1 MNGSEADSLWLQKS
15 IHLADP
21 IPEATEEVVATAA
34 PEVAATTA
42 RTDEELDLVKMTPN
56 SFSMLCARQPS
67 QRASC
72 RHSIPN
78 TAYAN
83 LHEIDEL
90 RARLAQVNRERLKWS
105 STYSELELARFEL
118 TRVQQELKT
127 TQDYS
132 KTIANE
138 LEEAAAKAER
148 ESKARHAAERQL
160 SESQQQ
166 GRIEK
171 ELLRKQLESLREQ
184 YDQRLAEMTDR
195 SDAVDFNRSESLR
208 EHVVKLTE
216 ELQAQEMSNASV
228 EQDRVRLQAENERL
242 CASMTSLREKFEE
255 SQRSLEGYA
264 CRYADLERMHAA
276 FVEKVERSHAEAL
289 QSQMSL
295 SDERLRQV
303 TVSKDELVREL
314 ASELK
319 GLKEANRSL
328 SDEVSSLRHR
338 CQLAAEEARQIS
350 NEHEKEIKRLN
361 DEHRLALYQKELQAE
376 AQVREA
382 KGGKMSIEEENAS
395 LRRQLTKVSEE
406 LATATSA
413 LVQKEKLAAA
423 AEEEL
428 GTVKEAALKRERE
441 WASVSVEIE
450 ALREA
455 LNHADERMQRLVLL
469 QETTESDYS
478 RDVRELKEKL
488 AASQEE
494 LVHTKAELSTIKQDR
509 MRLDA
514 ESISTIS
521 ELRSRLDVVEREKE
535 ALQQLSEDTKQ
546 AQELAQEYREK
557 YVSMCKKAENLVIE
571 LSAVSNRCALLERR
585 LDEELRRSLRNA
597 SLSPIPAKQCGV
609 GPRLCCASTANSL
622 APGTNRPAKRGR
634 SAESRVFTISGFD
647 GSDLLTCIR
656 QLPHATV
663 AECKPNAPV
672 PSYLTHLVT
681 NGQLTI
687 KLLTALVRGCW
698 VLPESYVRDSLK
710 NKDWA
715 DETSYGFR
723 HKDLPLA
730 RKRVAFTEKFTRS
743 RHHSSARLVIAEG
756 GALVES
762 DPGSADFVLCTH
774 GECDA
779 AGEQGKM
786 TWDKMVDLIYPVK
799 LQGS

>member
-441 WASVSVEIE
+441 WASVSVE
-450 ALREA
+450 
-455 LNHADERMQRLVLL
+455 
-469 QETTESDYS
+469 
-478 RDVRELKEKL
+478 
-488 AASQEE
+488 
-494 LVHTKAELSTIKQDR
+494 
-509 MRLDA
+509 
-514 ESISTIS
+514 
-521 ELRSRLDVVEREKE
+521 
-535 ALQQLSEDTKQ
+535 
-546 AQELAQEYREK
+546 
-557 YVSMCKKAENLVIE
+557 
-571 LSAVSNRCALLERR
+571 
-585 LDEELRRSLRNA
+585 
-597 SLSPIPAKQCGV
+597 
-609 GPRLCCASTANSL
+609 
-622 APGTNRPAKRGR
+622 
-634 SAESRVFTISGFD
+634 
-647 GSDLLTCIR
+647 
-656 QLPHATV
+656 
-663 AECKPNAPV
+663 
-672 PSYLTHLVT
+672 
-681 NGQLTI
+681 
-687 KLLTALVRGCW
+687 
-698 VLPESYVRDSLK
+698 
-710 NKDWA
+710 
-715 DETSYGFR
+715 
-723 HKDLPLA
+723 
-730 RKRVAFTEKFTRS
+730 
-743 RHHSSARLVIAEG
+743 
-756 GALVES
+756 
-762 DPGSADFVLCTH
+762 
-774 GECDA
+774 
-779 AGEQGKM
+779 
-786 TWDKMVDLIYPVK
+786 
-799 LQGS
+799 